1 MKAAIRWAISNTPAM
16 NTLMVSALLVG
27 ALSLTQLRREEFP
40 RFELEL
46 ILVNVPYPG
55 ASPEEVENGI
65 CLKME
70 EAVRSIDGIK
80 KVTSVAREGL
90 ASIVIEVKTEA
101 PSVQKVLA
109 EVESEIDRIP
119 SLPELAEEP
128 EIRQVT
134 MRNSAIFVGIVGPE
148 DTSREGELRL
158 RNVTETVRDEL
169 LIIPQIS
176 VADIQGAR
184 EFQIDVE
191 ISESTLREY
200 GLTLQDVAR
209 RIRWQNLELPGGN
222 IRAESQEFLLRG
234 KNKRVRG
241 EEIAEIPLI
250 TTPEGV
256 VLTVGD
262 LGTVRDEFIDTTSIS
277 RINGRPGL
285 AIAIKAADREDLL
298 AMTEAVREYVDAK
311 SLPAGYSFQLWG
323 DSSINVNDR
332 LQLLIKNG
340 LQGLLLVFLVLALF
354 LEIRLAF
361 WVALG
366 IPISVLGA
374 CAVLWQLD
382 QTLNMLSMFSFLI
395 ALGIVVDDAIVIG
408 ENIYAH
414 REQGK
419 KYLQAAVDG
428 TVEVLPSVV
437 TSITSTVF
445 AFMPMFF
452 VTGVMGK
459 FFAVLPI
466 AMIAMLVISL
476 LESSLVLPC
485 HLAHGRAGEKSR
497 TLTQRARHWRRG
509 LRSPLL
515 RWIVAP
521 PFVLCAFLADHLFYP
536 FRRAGTVFH
545 WVSDGFGKL
554 LEWLIEHTY
563 QPALRL
569 CLRWPG
575 ITMSGG
581 VALLVASASLVTNGT
596 TPWDF
601 FPKLDSRLIQ
611 AQIVFPD
618 GTPAHITDKATRRIE
633 QALRSLNDRYQESD
647 GIRPVELTYRQVG
660 QVTGGSP
667 GGNEDLTSG
676 GHVGSIVAELLPS
689 EARTMT
695 SQQVID
701 DWRSAVGQVA
711 GVEDLSFSAVAM
723 GPGGKSIEF
732 KLLANAEHM
741 DELESAVEA
750 CKAKLASFAGVNDIS
765 DDSRPGKWEM
775 QIQVRD
781 SARAMGVPL
790 QDVAGAVRAAYYGEE
805 VMRLQRGRHEVKL
818 MVRYPEEERR
828 QLANFSELR
837 VDTGDG
843 VKRPVTELAEVKLE
857 RGYSE
862 INRIEQKRSITIS
875 ADVDDS
881 VAVASDVVGAMQAD
895 FMPELLEEYPAVS
908 VRWEGQQ
915 EQSQESVRSLM
926 VGLGVALLATFVLLT
941 LEFRSY
947 MQPLI
952 IMAVIPF
959 GVIGALWG
967 HAAMGLTL
975 TIFSLLGLV
984 ALTGVVV
991 NDSIVLVDFINS
1003 RVRGG
1008 VPLGT
1013 AILEAGRRRFRTVL
1027 LTSMTTIAGLLP
1039 ILTERSFQAQILI
1052 PMANSI
1058 CFGLLLSTALVLILV
1073 PVMYSLYG
1081 RVILGQPV
1089 VFTDETGSPGSPGG
1103 NGRASEETYEQDRQ
1117 EEPSPALPSADWAPT

>member
-16 NTLMVSALLVG
+16 NTLMISVLLVG
-27 ALSLTQLRREEFP
+27 LLSLTQLRREEFP

-65 CLKME
+65 CLKVE

-90 ASIVIEVKTEA
+90 ASVVIEVKTEA
-101 PSVQKVLA
+101 PSVQKVLS

-119 SLPELAEEP
+119 SLPEFAEEP

-134 MRNSAIFVGIVGPE
+134 MRNSAIYVGIVGPE
-148 DTSREGELRL
+148 DESPEAELRL

-191 ISESTLREY
+191 IPESTLREY

-209 RIRWQNLELPGGN
+209 RIRRQNLELPSGN

-234 KNKRVRG
+234 KNKRLRG

-262 LGTVRDEFIDTTSIS
+262 LGTVRDEFVDTTSIS
-277 RINGRPGL
+277 RINGQPGL

-298 AMTEAVREYVDAK
+298 AMTAAVRDYVDGK
-311 SLPAGYSFQLWG
+311 TLPAGYSFQLWG
-323 DSSINVNDR
+323 DSSVNVNDR

-340 LQGLLLVFLVLALF
+340 LQGLILVFLVLALF

-361 WVALG
+361 WVSLG

-428 TVEVLPSVV
+428 TVEVLPSVI
-437 TSITSTVF
+437 TSVTSTVF

-459 FFAVLPI
+459 FFAVLPL
-466 AMIAMLVISL
+466 AMIAMLIISL
-476 LESSLVLPC
+476 IESALILPC
-485 HLAHGRAGEKSR
+485 HLAHGTAKEKPR
-497 TLTQRARHWRRG
+497 TLFG
-509 LRSPLL
+509 L
-515 RWIVAP
+515 AGM
-521 PFVLCAFLADHLFYP
+521 AFD
-536 FRRAGTVFH
+536 
-545 WVSDGFGKL
+545 WVNDRFGRV
-554 LEWLIEHTY
+554 LEWLIENTY
-563 QPALRL
+563 QPTLRF

-575 ITMSGG
+575 VTLSTG
-581 VALLVASASLVTNGT
+581 VALLIFSLSLVTNGT
-596 TPWDF
+596 TPWAL

-611 AQIVFPD
+611 SQIVFPD
-618 GTPAHITDKATRRIE
+618 GTPSHVTDAATLRMEKALT
-633 QALRSLNDRYQESD
+633 ALNDRYEATD
-647 GIRPVELTYRQVG
+647 GVRPIELSYRQVG

-667 GGNEDLTSG
+667 GGNQDLTSG
-676 GHVGSIVAELLPS
+676 GHVGSVVAELLPS
-689 EARTMT
+689 ESRTMT
-695 SQQVID
+695 SQEVID
-701 DWRSAVGQVA
+701 DWRREVGRIA
-711 GVEDLSFSAVAM
+711 GVEDMSFAAVAM
-723 GPGGKSIEF
+723 GPGGKAIEF
-732 KLLANAEHM
+732 KLLASAENM
-741 DELESAVEA
+741 DDLEAAVEE
-750 CKAKLASFAGVNDIS
+750 CKAKLASFEGVNDIS

-775 QIQVRD
+775 QIKVRE
-781 SARAMGVPL
+781 SARTMGVPL

-818 MVRYPEEERR
+818 MVRYPAEERR

-843 VKRPVTELAEVKLE
+843 VKRPVTELADVTLE

-862 INRIEQKRSITIS
+862 INRIEQKRSITVT
-875 ADVDDS
+875 ADVDDR
-881 VAVASDVVGAMQAD
+881 VAVASEIVGTMQSS
-895 FMPELLEEYPAVS
+895 FVPGLLEKYPSVS

-915 EQSQESVRSLM
+915 EQSQESVQSLM
-926 VGLGVALLATFVLLT
+926 IGLLVALLATFVLLT

-1003 RVRGG
+1003 RVRNG

-1013 AILEAGRRRFRTVL
+1013 AIMEAGRRRFRPVL

-1081 RVILGQPV
+1081 RLVLRQPV
-1089 VFTDETGSPGSPGG
+1089 VLTEDAEWSDATDG
-1103 NGRASEETYEQDRQ
+1103 NGRPADESLVADAEN
-1117 EEPSPALPSADWAPT
+1117 EPSAALQGTEWSPT